1 MRLPPDHTKEGRVL
15 AALLSGQSYNRFQAE
30 RVLHDHCLHSTI
42 STLQKKLGVEIAR
55 KMEVV
60 PGYRGNPTRCC
71 RYWLEKDELQRIKKA
86 RTTSDQTNGE
96 GLYK

>member
-42 STLQKKLGVEIAR
+42 STLQKKLGVKIAR

-60 PGYRGNPTRCC
+60 PGYQGSPTHCC
-71 RYWLEKDELQRIKKA
+71 RYWLGRDERNRIKKA
-86 RTTSDQTNGE
+86 LTTSDQTNGE
-96 GLYK
+96 DFLK